1 MLYRNDYHN
10 NLEDNKLE
18 VVKYKDSFIVS
29 ELSTYLPL
37 FSLYNNKPLKNGRFI
52 SWLQLPKSM
61 IDVKVKN
68 INLLYALMNLSSS
81 QNLHIVRT
89 RARDYK
95 VYVIHHHSL
104 FVIENSCEM
113 NMIKPRLLMTLATY
127 NKDATE
133 DSDFVLL
140 VKKDLSNQPFFISKL
155 LKKYEK
161 DYPVIK
167 VKNIDALIYANM
179 HDIPLDVDC
188 LSVLKKILQT
198 EEPIT

>member
-1 MLYRNDYHN
+1 MLYRNDYYN
-10 NLEDNKLE
+10 SLEDNKLE
-18 VVKYKDSFIVS
+18 VVNYKNSFIVS

-37 FSLYNNKPLKNGRFI
+37 FSLYNNKPLKNGSFI
-52 SWLQLPKSM
+52 SWLQFSKY
-61 IDVKVKN
+61 IVDVKVKN

-81 QNLHIVRT
+81 QNLHIVRSKT
-89 RARDYK
+89 NSSKGYI
-95 VYVIHHHSL
+95 IHHHSL
-104 FVIENSCEM
+104 FVQDSSYGLYM
-113 NMIKPRLLMTLATY
+113 NPPRLLMTLATY

-140 VKKDLSNQPFFISKL
+140 VKKDISDQPLFVSKL

-167 VKNIDALIYANM
+167 VKNVDALIYANM
-179 HDIPLDVDC
+179 HNIPLDVDC

-198 EEPIT
+198 EEPVT

>member
-37 FSLYNNKPLKNGRFI
+37 FSLYNNKPLKNGSFI
-52 SWLQLPKSM
+52 SWLQFPKHM

-81 QNLHIVRT
+81 QNVHVVRV
-89 RARDYK
+89 RAHDSK

-104 FVIENSCEM
+104 FMIENSYDMHM
-113 NMIKPRLLMTLATY
+113 NKPRLLMTLATY
-127 NKDATE
+127 DKDAIE

-140 VKKDLSNQPFFISKL
+140 VKKDLSDQPLFISKL

-179 HDIPLDVDC
+179 HNIPLDVDC
-188 LSVLKKILQT
+188 LSILKKILQT
-198 EEPIT
+198 EEPVI